1 MTIYTRKGDH
11 GKTSLPAKNRKLLK
25 SDPRICAL
33 GTLDELN
40 AHLGLIASLLGLEK
54 DSETKE
60 IIESLQ
66 KDIFEISSEIVG
78 LNEASSSVEGRGFLF
93 RGNKGTE
100 KIEKLIE
107 GFLRDLPPLG
117 RFIFPGGTVL
127 AAEIHIARAVCR
139 RAEREIVR
147 LGKVNSGILS
157 YVNRL
162 SDFLFVLARWV
173 NWKKG
178 VSEKKW

>member
-1 MTIYTRKGDH
+1 MTIVRKGDH
-11 GKTSLPAKNRKLLK
+11 RKTSLPPKNRKVLK

-40 AHLGLIASLLGLEK
+40 AHLGLIASLLVLEK

-66 KDIFEISSEIVG
+66 KDVFEVSSEIAGVNKKKFP
-78 LNEASSSVEGRGFLF
+78 LGR
-93 RGNKGTE
+93 NKGVG

-107 GFLRDLPPLG
+107 RFLRDLSPLG
-117 RFIFPGGTVL
+117 QFIFPGGTLL

-157 YVNRL
+157 YINRL

-173 NWKKG
+173 NLKKG